1 MRKSFLLSFLLLL
14 IFAPVVTGQSSE
26 FPKCSQTE
34 ILLMMNSLLDFDSD
48 AGPPGAT
55 LDDLIA
61 DGRSQLEKRES
72 SFSLLPLCAEAIGT
86 QRQDI
91 MLEGDLVGYNA
102 LRLASLSDDENPYF
116 IRGRIDEKRLAE
128 LSLGLLSGDT
138 EEEGS
143 PDDGGI
149 VFCSREENQKL
160 DQLVSDFQATQ
171 SKLDDGQ
178 DREQLIN
185 SLDNMLVWREDKM
198 LQLPQCAQA
207 IELAYL
213 LNKLATDSAA
223 MFAFSYA
230 GVSTEN
236 NPYAESVTLAMGS
249 LATWRDELRL
259 TRPEYEGATVLVLG
273 QGSELP
279 PCSSAEIAAAYSV
292 ILDEIMEVVMSAQS
306 VEAAA
311 DLIAY
316 GDAHISLRDGSLAQL
331 PLCQEIFEVA
341 WLSRQILGDNI
352 AWFALNLF
360 GFTVEQNPFSSQ
372 ADEKMQG
379 VVAWLEAREEHL
391 AGVEGIA
398 GPASDEREV
407 SVCSDDEVL
416 YVIGYLLPGYR
427 SFIDEAFSM
436 ETVAD
441 LYALYDH
448 SFAFR
453 DRLWRELPRC
463 QQVLEIGM
471 LMRQVAADWVTLM
484 SLDASQSPLERNP
497 YLLELKRDMALVTE
511 LRQSLITRSI
521 GAGNAEVDGTTYYVT
536 ANPYANIR
544 SCASTNCSVV
554 TTAQNGE
561 ALTVID
567 DSKDWYEIRLENGE
581 SAFIAGFLMSKNPP
595 GN

>member
-1 MRKSFLLSFLLLL
+1 MRKAFWLSLLLLL
-14 IFAPVVTGQSSE
+14 ILAPVAAGQSSE
-26 FPKCSQTE
+26 FPKCSHTE

-48 AGPPGAT
+48 SGPPGET

-102 LRLASLSDDENPYF
+102 LWFAGIPDDENPYF

-128 LSLGLLSGDT
+128 LSLGLLSGGA
-138 EEEGS
+138 EEEES
-143 PDDGGI
+143 PDDAGI
-149 VFCSREENQKL
+149 ALCSREQNEEL

-171 SKLDDGQ
+171 PNVDDDQ
-178 DREQLIN
+178 DREQWID

-207 IELAYL
+207 VELAHL

-230 GVSTEN
+230 GISAED
-236 NPYAESVTLAMGS
+236 NPYAASVALAMPS
-249 LATWRDELRL
+249 LATWRDALKL
-259 TRPEYEGATVLVLG
+259 TRPEYQGATVLVLG

-292 ILDEIMEVVMSAQS
+292 ILDEIMEVVMSAQN

-316 GDAHISLRDGSLAQL
+316 GDAHVSLRDGSLAQL
-331 PLCQEIFEVA
+331 PLCQEIFEVD

-360 GFTVEQNPFSSQ
+360 DFTVEQNPFTSQ
-372 ADEKMQG
+372 ANEKMQG
-379 VVAWLEAREEHL
+379 VVDWLEATEERL
-391 AGVEGIA
+391 AGVERA
-398 GPASDEREV
+398 SGPASDERQV
-407 SVCSDDEVL
+407 SLCSDAEVL

-427 SFIDEAFSM
+427 SFLDEAFAM
-436 ETVAD
+436 ETVGD

-463 QQVLEIGM
+463 QQALEIGM
-471 LMRQVAADWVTLM
+471 LIRQVAADWVTLM

-511 LRQSLITRSI
+511 LRQSLIARS
-521 GAGNAEVDGTTYYVT
+521 AGIDIAGSGGTTYYVT
-536 ANPYANIR
+536 ANPSANIR
-544 SCASTNCSVV
+544 SCASTSCSIVGS
-554 TTAQNGE
+554 AQRGA

-567 DSKDWYEIRLENGE
+567 DSKDWYEIRLDNGE
-581 SAFIAGFLMSKNPP
+581 SAFVAGFLMSKNPP